1 MELVIGQQS
10 QLFQQI
16 NSLKLLQRVVTLDGL
31 SSECLLSGDI
41 SRRFG
46 FLWIYLVF
54 ESYILEIKFDRALVG
69 VFISET

>member
-31 SSECLLSGDI
+31 SSECLLFTQMDKQPLQQS
-41 SRRFG
+41 
-46 FLWIYLVF
+46 
-54 ESYILEIKFDRALVG
+54 LEFQVSSNKK
-69 VFISET
+69 

>member
-31 SSECLLSGDI
+31 SSVCLLFTQMVKAHLQQS
-41 SRRFG
+41 
-46 FLWIYLVF
+46 
-54 ESYILEIKFDRALVG
+54 LEFQVSSSKK
-69 VFISET
+69 